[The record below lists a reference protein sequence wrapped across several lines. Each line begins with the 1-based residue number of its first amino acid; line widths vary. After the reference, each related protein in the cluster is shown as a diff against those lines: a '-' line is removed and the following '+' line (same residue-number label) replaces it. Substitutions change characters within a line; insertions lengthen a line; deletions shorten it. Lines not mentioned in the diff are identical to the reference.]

1 MRARIRISWTP
12 TASPG
17 LHHQR
22 VEVYGTNGQLLTA
35 DLDSGTTIQE
45 LLVDE
50 NQYLNIYVYS
60 LNSQNQ
66 GNSAS
71 VNMYI
76 PTYVAPD
83 TTPVE
88 AIPDAPSNLS
98 VEIIGWE

>member
-12 TASPG
+12 TSSAG

-22 VEVYGTNGQLLTA
+22 VEVYGMNGQLSTA
-35 DLDSGTTIQE
+35 DIDAGTTTQE

-66 GNSAS
+66 GNSAG

-76 PTYVAPD
+76 PTYVSPD
-83 TTPVE
+83 PTPVE